1 MHIEFFFHWR
11 TDSFFHIINYY
22 NIFAIMYVN
31 TEKNEK
37 FINLSFKKYKKN
49 VFLINKNIRN
59 YYIKIISFPSLLYE
73 ILLLYEKLNH

>member
-1 MHIEFFFHWR
+1 
-11 TDSFFHIINYY
+11 
-22 NIFAIMYVN
+22 MYVN

-37 FINLSFKKYKKN
+37 FINLSFISFKKYKKN